1 MFFLLK
7 IKRWSMVKMSPKIKC
22 FLALYSVGFW
32 GGVPPA
38 FENTSHDR
46 YFPNKKS
53 VVDVVFTEIC
63 PIHYPTLNE
72 AAQWQVRPFIIC
84 SSSII
89 SPTVNWA
96 VFDEGPSDGFKI
108 RISVWGVVRAT
119 ENPRSKNLH
128 QFFSKRATLKS
139 CKFHPFWIQIKCMKL
154 NRGFHSQKKN
164 TAYFSFFFSDIYSS
178 DQGKRNSLQCFF
190 ETLMIDYAQKS
201 LGHSMQQNPRVD
213 FLWTESTAKTRCFFY
228 ILKKKKKKW
237 TKKLGNLVCVF
248 LR

>member
-228 ILKKKKKKW
+228 ILKKKKKMNEEA
-237 TKKLGNLVCVF
+237 G
-248 LR
+248 

>member
-46 YFPNKKS
+46 YFSNKKS

-72 AAQWQVRPFIIC
+72 AAQSQIRPFIIC

-108 RISVWGVVRAT
+108 RISVWGVVRAF

-128 QFFSKRATLKS
+128 QFFSKRANLKS
-139 CKFHPFWIQIKCMKL
+139 CKFHPFWILLKYMKI
-154 NRGFHSQKKN
+154 NWIFDSQKKN
-164 TAYFSFFFSDIYSS
+164 TAYFSVFFLTQIKANATPF
-178 DQGKRNSLQCFF
+178 N
-190 ETLMIDYAQKS
+190 
-201 LGHSMQQNPRVD
+201 
-213 FLWTESTAKTRCFFY
+213 
-228 ILKKKKKKW
+228 
-237 TKKLGNLVCVF
+237 VF
-248 LR
+248 LKR